1 MTTKSSKPKAPQ
13 TCKKAQPP
21 AGGVVAV
28 TRRLQA
34 LSLMPLH
41 GLAEG
46 RNQSIPSLL
55 HEVTGLS
62 KARISKGNLD
72 AIRPSTQAK
81 VDRHLEEL
89 LQEQFKGDPEGLQ
102 SFLGT
107 NLDQRKKRLC
117 LSASEIVAV
126 PLGIQGTDQVPIQL
140 L

>member
-1 MTTKSSKPKAPQ
+1 M
-13 TCKKAQPP
+13 
-21 AGGVVAV
+21 AV

-102 SFLGT
+102 SFRSKMQHAQV
-107 NLDQRKKRLC
+107 NRLLWRVGC
-117 LSASEIVAV
+117 TRLSFSRGFPCQSPKA
-126 PLGIQGTDQVPIQL
+126 
-140 L
+140 